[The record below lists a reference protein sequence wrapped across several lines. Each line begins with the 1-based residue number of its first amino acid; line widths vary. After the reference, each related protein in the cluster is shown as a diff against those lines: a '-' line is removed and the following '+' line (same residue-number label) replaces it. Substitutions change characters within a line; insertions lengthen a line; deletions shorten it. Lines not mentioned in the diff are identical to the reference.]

1 MSFNEEELIN
11 MEDASFNAKK
21 DEEKVEE
28 KASKKPAKKK
38 VTKKDLDE
46 AMLANAKS
54 SSEGL
59 ASVETEGYFKDEN
72 GNILKNL
79 EQVLHDSMIPYAEYV
94 IMDRALPRVED
105 GLKPVQRRVL
115 YSMYELGLTPDK
127 PTRKCAK
134 IVGDVVGQYHP
145 HGDSSVYGTL
155 VRLAQ
160 DFNMREV
167 LVFGQ
172 GNFGSVDGDGP
183 AAYRYTE
190 ARLAPLALEMLKD
203 IDKNTVHWS
212 KNYDD
217 TRDEPDTLPS
227 RFPNILVNGA
237 MGIAVGLAT
246 NIPTH
251 NLAECID
258 ACCALI
264 DKPSMTTTELMKY
277 IKGPDFPTGGIIIGG
292 EGLKQA
298 YETGRGKILIRAKTH
313 MEKEKDKDVIV
324 IDEFPYQ
331 VNKAECLKKI
341 GMLKESNKDL
351 LSGIGEIRDES
362 DRHGIRA
369 VIYLKKDAE
378 PEKILNY
385 LFKNT
390 DLQISY
396 GINMVAI
403 ADAKPRQM
411 GIKQI
416 LSYYVV
422 YQKDIILR
430 RTKYD
435 LEMAEDRAHILEGLL
450 IAIKNIDAVIKI
462 IKTSKSTTE
471 AKQRLREKF
480 FLSDKQAQA
489 ILDMRLARLTN
500 LEVNKLVAELND
512 LKEKIARFKQIVGS
526 VKLQYQIVKD
536 EMQAIKRANKS
547 PRLTTVLKDEKAF
560 EISEE
565 QELKAIKDVYV
576 CYSERGALK
585 KIFEKSFN
593 VSSRSCAS
601 TSTLNEVHKFIIK
614 TKTDSSVVLF
624 SNLGNCY
631 TVQIDDI
638 LEARWKDRGT
648 LMNDLF
654 GDYEK
659 HEQIVAMFD
668 AKALNGKTLVFTTQN
683 GLIRK
688 TKFDDIASKKA
699 VVSCYKAKDDD
710 KLVNVEIFAKD
721 RTMLFVT
728 KQGIVLNAN
737 IYDVPTQSKTS
748 AGVKGINLSQ
758 GDSVIYTSLVTEND
772 SVICVTNKCYA
783 KAVKM
788 TEIGV
793 LGRNRKGVKLLSF
806 SADSGTELVYAHKKL
821 AETFEVVAFDEKDK
835 PSFVSTDNIANESRT
850 TKGKSFADKKGTRI
864 KTAYTYLWKE

>member
-593 VSSRSCAS
+593 VSSRSCAP

-648 LMNDLF
+648 LMSDLF

-668 AKALNGKTLVFTTQN
+668 SKALNGKTLVFTTQN

-688 TKFDDIASKKA
+688 TKFDDIASKKT

-721 RTMLFVT
+721 KTMLFVT

-737 IYDVPTQSKTS
+737 VDDVPTQSKTS

-772 SVICVTNKCYA
+772 SVICVTNKCYV
-783 KAVKM
+783 KAVKL

-821 AETFEVVAFDEKDK
+821 AETFEIVAFDEKDK

-850 TKGKSFADKKGTRI
+850 TKGKSFADKKGTKI